1 MRGEVRLI
9 KDESKGTSWRVIKN
23 KIVSKINLKRREITT
38 ESNMRAIFVAYADI
52 RESTNHLFFECKVVW
67 LI

>member
-1 MRGEVRLI
+1 VRGEVRLI

-38 ESNMRAIFVAYADI
+38 ESNICC
-52 RESTNHLFFECKVVW
+52 LCG
-67 LI
+67 